1 MPLSSLAV
9 QNAKPRE
16 SFYLLT
22 DGNGLHLLVNPN
34 GSKLWRLRY
43 RFGGKQN
50 MLGLGSFPE
59 ITLADARGKRDD
71 ARKLL
76 ANGVD
81 PSRQKKLDKITAKS
95 AANNTFGAIAEEH
108 LKNQEESGTAA
119 STMVKNRW
127 YLQDL
132 AAPVSNL
139 PITQITPAEILSL
152 LKKIEKSGRRETA
165 RKVRGAI
172 GSVFRLAITTLS
184 DGLSPPRG
192 LFSWREP
199 SWKDYRLETFEE
211 IVKEGRKFG
220 VFVCIASQRPND
232 ISATITSQAHNYF
245 NGPYGETAREF
256 GNQGTPDM
264 GNAGPFRGELGE
276 ATEGA
281 IRTAAIIRWPGHVK
295 PETTSYAMFSIMDFL
310 PTFSHIVSGKMPT
323 DRPIDGVDQTDVLF
337 GNSTMGHRESLLSF
351 IGADLVAARWKQW
364 RIYFIVTIGAL
375 R

>member
-16 SFYLLT
+16 NLYVLT

-50 MLGLGSFPE
+50 MLSLGSFPG
-59 ITLADARGKRDD
+59 ISLADARAKRDD

-76 ANGVD
+76 ANGID

-108 LKNQEESGTAA
+108 LRNQEESGTAA

-132 AAPVSNL
+132 AAPLANL
-139 PITQITPAEILSL
+139 PVTEITPAEILSL

-172 GSVFRLAITTLS
+172 GSVFRLAITTL
-184 DGLSPPRG
+184 
-192 LFSWREP
+192 FAQ
-199 SWKDYRLETFEE
+199 KT
-211 IVKEGRKFG
+211 
-220 VFVCIASQRPND
+220 AS
-232 ISATITSQAHNYF
+232 
-245 NGPYGETAREF
+245 
-256 GNQGTPDM
+256 
-264 GNAGPFRGELGE
+264 
-276 ATEGA
+276 
-281 IRTAAIIRWPGHVK
+281 
-295 PETTSYAMFSIMDFL
+295 
-310 PTFSHIVSGKMPT
+310 
-323 DRPIDGVDQTDVLF
+323 
-337 GNSTMGHRESLLSF
+337 
-351 IGADLVAARWKQW
+351 
-364 RIYFIVTIGAL
+364 
-375 R
+375 